1 MTAFGEME
9 RAWAAVPTAMAVL
22 PAELLAAPIAIAA
35 VPPKMAAAMARITAV
50 PRSLD
55 RFISLPLALALF
67 VVRCRS

>member
-9 RAWAAVPTAMAVL
+9 RAWAAVPT
-22 PAELLAAPIAIAA
+22 AIAA